1 MTVLREYDGAIL
13 EASGRIRTS
22 EHSHLWPLYHKRV
35 WGKIYAHLFHNYR
48 CYTGE
53 LSLEIVIGRKMR
65 DLANTELMRT
75 KLTVVSID
83 ADAAVESET
92 KENDIM
98 SNNIIL

>member
-1 MTVLREYDGAIL
+1 
-13 EASGRIRTS
+13 
-22 EHSHLWPLYHKRV
+22 
-35 WGKIYAHLFHNYR
+35 
-48 CYTGE
+48 
-53 LSLEIVIGRKMR
+53 MR

-98 SNNIIL
+98 SNNLIL